1 MPILVRPRLVW
12 RKTCELTL
20 NHRFIHAPHSRAKL
34 RTSREMLMQ
43 CFTYFQVM
51 PEFLDLLFPLGERTV
66 AQDFYSDCFYQRTFL
81 TNMTRGLTIPERAWS
96 GQSIKLCYSLKS
108 VEPSESQ
115 TDWPWSIR
123 HCATHHLFDV
133 VNIRSTW
140 VIIKGNQ
147 LMEKRMTSATSGRG
161 PSEFSSYDSID
172 RAFAASLAL
181 HTVMIDWSGENWRWY
196 INFLEEQFENLTKEA
211 IAIDANLPA
220 QVMDMGDLISPI
232 SRTNTQVS
240 SQIPRLFR
248 NSRRRT
254 DTMQSNIELQ
264 PAPAQKYHVNPR
276 TGKKMPL
283 PPGRTI
289 GTVNSVKG
297 PTIQYDTYGQ
307 RQFGFQH
314 LQDIQDLEESTNEVV
329 LILKLNL
336 NVCNQICAFYRSLLD
351 NKELPTAIAD
361 NCKDD
366 IFRFERRVQ
375 AVRSQMNAQIFR
387 SEALLRLIADRKTL
401 ASIYGRTLDSARI
414 IKGS

>member
-1 MPILVRPRLVW
+1 
-12 RKTCELTL
+12 
-20 NHRFIHAPHSRAKL
+20 
-34 RTSREMLMQ
+34 
-43 CFTYFQVM
+43 M

-336 NVCNQICAFYRSLLD
+336 NLYGLLEFQNTKSNKLLASASQKSTRRMEIVTNKMSEIARKTQTETVSMKIITLVTLFFLPGTFIATLMSTDIVHWTDD
-351 NKELPTAIAD
+351 NKKTYQSGALQIYLALCIPFMVITFIFYAI
-361 NCKDD
+361 
-366 IFRFERRVQ
+366 FQWRERRKEHDQ
-375 AVRSQMNAQIFR
+375 NEETR
-387 SEALLRLIADRKTL
+387 
-401 ASIYGRTLDSARI
+401 ASLV
-414 IKGS
+414 